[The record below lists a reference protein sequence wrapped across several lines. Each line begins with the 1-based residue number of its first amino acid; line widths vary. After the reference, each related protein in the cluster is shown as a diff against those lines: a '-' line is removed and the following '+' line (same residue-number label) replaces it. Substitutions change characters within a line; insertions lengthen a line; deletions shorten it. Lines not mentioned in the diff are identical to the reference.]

1 MATYSIE
8 PTPGAI
14 HGPFSRERAPI
25 LTIDSGDTVRFQT
38 LDAGWGLE
46 PNHQDGSPRRLFEP
60 RERGHALA
68 GPVAIR
74 GAEPGMTLEIQIDR
88 LRLGTFGYTNAGG
101 WSSPVNEHLG
111 ITDKVTRTTLNWEL
125 DPDRLVGRDQFGHQL
140 PLRPFLGV
148 MGMPPDEPGEHST
161 APPRPT
167 GGNIDCKELVAGS
180 SLFLPIA
187 VPGGLFST
195 GDGHALQG
203 DGEVST
209 TAIECPMELAELTF
223 ILHDDLHLSMLRANT
238 PPGWITFGFDTDLN
252 QAMLTALA
260 GVIELMSE
268 QYCLAKTEAVA
279 LASLVVDL
287 HVTQVVNQVS
297 GVHAILPHGALDHG
311 SFGQVG
317 QPAS

>member
-8 PTPGAI
+8 PVPGAI
-14 HGPFSRERAPI
+14 HGPFSRERAPA
-25 LTIDSGDTVRFQT
+25 LTIESGDTVRFRT
-38 LDAGWGLE
+38 LDAGWWLE
-46 PNHQDGSPRRLFEP
+46 ADPADGSPRRRFEP

-74 GAEPGMTLEIQIDR
+74 GAEPGMTLEIHIDR
-88 LRLGTFGYTNAGG
+88 LRLGTFGWTNAGG

-111 ITDKVTRTTLNWEL
+111 ITDQTSRTTLNWEL
-125 DPDRLVGRDQFGHQL
+125 DPDRLIGRDQFGHQL
-140 PLRPFLGV
+140 SLRPFLGV

-161 APPRPT
+161 APPRST

-180 SLFLPIA
+180 TLYLPIA

-223 ILHDDLHLSMLRANT
+223 TLRDDLHLAMPRANT
-238 PPGWITFGFDTDLN
+238 SAGWITFGFDTDLN
-252 QAMLTALA
+252 AATLTALA
-260 GVIELMSE
+260 GMVDLMTE
-268 QYCLAKTEAVA
+268 QYGLTKTEAVA

-287 HVTQVVNQVS
+287 HVTQIVNQVN
-297 GVHAILPHGALDHG
+297 GVHAILPHGALDH
-311 SFGQVG
+311 
-317 QPAS
+317 